1 MIYHF
6 TDGLVIEQRMNYR
19 KRILNIYACLAFDMG
34 GKRTGAPS
42 SIGERICA
50 NLNNIPQKR
59 QNAFILEDNLEL
71 KTTFL
76 AKELNFDQNLNL
88 LQKDII

>member
-1 MIYHF
+1 MCQS
-6 TDGLVIEQRMNYR
+6 EQY
-19 KRILNIYACLAFDMG
+19 
-34 GKRTGAPS
+34 P
-42 SIGERICA
+42 
-50 NLNNIPQKR
+50 PKR
-59 QNAFILEDNLEL
+59 QNALILEDNLEL